1 MRVRDQARCRRTRQA
16 GGDPDP
22 GPAGG
27 PTPSRDQWQS
37 GPRLAAEAEEGP
49 PLPALPRASRRSG
62 PYLSPGADCGCGA
75 AREGPDRGLPA
86 GSPPERRARGAEGSL
101 VPKDPTRRAR
111 LDAAAPGASG
121 RSVTHAGVPS
131 APQLRQRE
139 PAPGR
144 SRSPSGGRR
153 RRRRG
158 GAKGSSTRSPGSSC
172 GRGGARC
179 EIGLIPR
186 GQLRATQG
194 KSPLPLRVSGIAL
207 G

>member
-27 PTPSRDQWQS
+27 RTPSRDQWQS

-139 PAPGR
+139 PAPGGAAAR
-144 SRSPSGGRR
+144 AAGGGGGGGAGPKGRR
-153 RRRRG
+153 P
-158 GAKGSSTRSPGSSC
+158 AHPEAVVAAA
-172 GRGGARC
+172 ARAA
-179 EIGLIPR
+179 R
-186 GQLRATQG
+186 QD
-194 KSPLPLRVSGIAL
+194 
-207 G
+207 